1 MRIVVTRIEMI
12 NNTVLCGEMLKYIN
26 LNKLVFNMANM
37 VYMYGIIISIHIS
50 ISNAKYQVL

>member
-1 MRIVVTRIEMI
+1 MI